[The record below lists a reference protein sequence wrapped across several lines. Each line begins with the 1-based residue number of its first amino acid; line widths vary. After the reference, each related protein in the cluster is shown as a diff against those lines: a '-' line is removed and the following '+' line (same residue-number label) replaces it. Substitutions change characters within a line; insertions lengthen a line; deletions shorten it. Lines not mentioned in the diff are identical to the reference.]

1 MGGHKLP
8 LGERMKGLRKERGWS
23 QADLAGRIGADGR
36 QISRYENGR
45 ITPSLEALAKIAEA
59 FDVST
64 DYLLFEEASRRPL
77 RVVDNGLAERLGDL
91 GVLAEEDRQ
100 SVLRILDA
108 LIAKT
113 KVRSLARELEEGA
126 GGG

>member
-1 MGGHKLP
+1 MGSQKLP
-8 LGERMKGLRKERGWS
+8 LGERMKQLRKERGWS
-23 QADLAGRIGADGR
+23 QADVAGRIGADGR

-45 ITPSLEALAKIAEA
+45 ITPSLDALAKIAEA

-64 DYLLFEEASRRPL
+64 DYLLFEDASRRPL

-91 GVLAEEDRQ
+91 GALGEEDRR

-108 LIAKT
+108 LIAKN
-113 KVRSLARELEEGA
+113 KVRSLAQELESTG
-126 GGG
+126 